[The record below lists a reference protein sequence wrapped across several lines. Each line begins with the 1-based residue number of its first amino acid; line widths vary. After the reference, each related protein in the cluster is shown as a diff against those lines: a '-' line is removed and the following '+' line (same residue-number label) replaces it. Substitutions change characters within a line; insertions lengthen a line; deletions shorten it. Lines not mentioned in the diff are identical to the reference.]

1 VKGKAGWSI
10 FWVLVGV
17 FTIEMVVIFIGA
29 ANTYTLFGGMGI
41 LFSLGV
47 ALLVLT
53 IRTGVKGKLKGFLLL
68 TGAAPVAMVI
78 FAVLH
83 NLVYAL
89 AISAFGAGFWNGGDE
104 PFFFIMAIIICPIA
118 FLSGAVGSIVLTMRT
133 KPNVPAATP

>member
-1 VKGKAGWSI
+1 MKGKAGWPI
-10 FWVLVGV
+10 FWALVGV
-17 FTIEMVVIFIGA
+17 FAIEMGIILSGA

-41 LFSLGV
+41 LFGLGV

-53 IRTGVKGKLKGFLLL
+53 IRTGVRGKLKGFLLL

-89 AISAFGAGFWNGGDE
+89 AISAFGTGFWGGGDE
-104 PFFFIMAIIICPIA
+104 PFFFIMAILVCPIG
-118 FLSGAVGSIVLTMRT
+118 FLVGAVGSVVLAIKNKRA
-133 KPNVPAATP
+133 KYSS

>member
-1 VKGKAGWSI
+1 MKGKLIRSI

-17 FTIEMVVIFIGA
+17 FAIEMGIIISGA

-53 IRTGVKGKLKGFLLL
+53 IRTRVKGKLKGFLLL
-68 TGAAPVAMVI
+68 TGVAPVAMVI

-104 PFFFIMAIIICPIA
+104 PFFFIMAIIICPVA
-118 FLSGAVGSIVLTMRT
+118 FLTGAVGSVVLAIKT
-133 KPNVPAATP
+133 KPNAPAVTP